1 LLYHTK
7 GGFTFNEV
15 YNMPVYLRLYYL
27 KRLRQQFS
35 DEKTAYDKASKKDSK
50 IKRPNIRK
58 PRVRK

>member
-1 LLYHTK
+1 
-7 GGFTFNEV
+7 
-15 YNMPVYLRLYYL
+15 MPVYLRLYYL